1 MVGGTGG
8 GAGEVAI
15 VRVVIGLGVRAFI
28 TGEILDAAILGDAI
42 DGEAAVVFI
51 VGAGPEER
59 GSGPM
64 GETGRSGLAKAGPI
78 VQTITERADG
88 ATPAFD
94 EGSEDFIG
102 IAEDLEG
109 GVVWQ
114 DQVEAHPPI
123 RQAGD
128 GFDLGAHQRT
138 RVVFGVGMDD
148 LRLEGGGEV
157 GGLGFHNSARGAGG
171 GDGGCGAIPGGGKEG
186 RGIAAEA
193 GLSVGGVIHHALE
206 PGFAGAVG
214 AAKDFA
220 LPLDAVADDAAFAV
234 IADRG
239 EDVDSAFEGVEAVS
253 FARDDEIKTF
263 VIFVSAVVAGFHN
276 GSEGWVG

>member
-1 MVGGTGG
+1 MGRRSGLRAGGFAEGLDGFDSGQEEVPGVAGVVLPVGGETMVGGSGG

-148 LRLEGGGEV
+148 LRLEGGGEA
-157 GGLGFHNSARGAGG
+157 GGLGFHNRARGLGEGTEDTAPSPVEERRAGG
-171 GDGGCGAIPGGGKEG
+171 
-186 RGIAAEA
+186 
-193 GLSVGGVIHHALE
+193 
-206 PGFAGAVG
+206 
-214 AAKDFA
+214 
-220 LPLDAVADDAAFAV
+220 
-234 IADRG
+234 
-239 EDVDSAFEGVEAVS
+239 
-253 FARDDEIKTF
+253 
-263 VIFVSAVVAGFHN
+263 
-276 GSEGWVG
+276 